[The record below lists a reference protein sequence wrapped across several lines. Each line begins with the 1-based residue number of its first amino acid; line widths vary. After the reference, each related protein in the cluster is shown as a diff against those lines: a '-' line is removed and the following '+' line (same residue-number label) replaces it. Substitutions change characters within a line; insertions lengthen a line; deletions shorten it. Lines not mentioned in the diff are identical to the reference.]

1 MRNPA
6 RLAAILALLA
16 QAASAWAAQP
26 EWYVSGGAVWTDD
39 DGSRKIDDAV
49 SGGQV
54 NAGGQLS
61 ERIGLEGMLGYHDIA
76 GFPGQEHLEL
86 GVNVLARLAPDFW
99 ISPYALAGVGY
110 LDTETTTS
118 VTDNRGTLSFGLGF
132 RLRLGETRVALRG
145 EYRARLAYRGS
156 EHLTDRL
163 GLLGIEI
170 RFGGGPDP
178 IVDVDADGVDDYLD
192 RCRHSPPGAV
202 VGADGC
208 EPDGDGD
215 GVRNT
220 LDACPDT
227 PPGAWV
233 DASGCTPDEDSD
245 GIGDSVDQCPGTIGG
260 VPVDATGCEPD
271 DDGDFL
277 VNRLDDCPNTP
288 AGARVD
294 IHGCEIRA
302 IIELPG
308 LNFENNS
315 DRLMPG
321 SDDVLADVAA
331 TLTSNPDLQVVVAGH
346 TDSDGSAEFN
356 LGLSSRRA
364 QTVRDHLIKAGVD
377 PVQLTAVG
385 FGESE
390 PLASNDTPAG
400 KAKNRRVEL
409 RVIQGNP

>member
-1 MRNPA
+1 MRILA
-6 RLAAILALLA
+6 RIVAVLTLMALAAPV
-16 QAASAWAAQP
+16 WAAQP
-26 EWYVSGGAVWTDD
+26 EWYLSGGAVWTDD

-49 SGGQV
+49 SGGQI

-61 ERIGLEGMLGYHDIA
+61 EHIGLEGLLGYHDIA

-86 GVNVLARLAPDFW
+86 GVNVLARMAPEFW
-99 ISPYALAGVGY
+99 LSPYALAGVGY

-118 VTDNRGTLSFGLGF
+118 VTDNRGILSFGLGF
-132 RLRLGETRVALRG
+132 RLRLGESRVALRG
-145 EYRARLAYRGS
+145 EYRARLAYRGG

-178 IVDVDADGVDDYLD
+178 IIDVDADGVDDYID
-192 RCRHSPPGAV
+192 RCRHSPAGAV
-202 VGADGC
+202 VAADGC
-208 EPDGDGD
+208 EPDSDRD
-215 GVRNT
+215 GVRNS

-227 PPGAWV
+227 AAGERV
-233 DASGCTPDEDSD
+233 DASGCTLDDDGD
-245 GIGDSVDQCPGTIGG
+245 GIGNRLDQCPGTISG
-260 VPVDATGCEPD
+260 VTVDVTGCEPD

-277 VNRLDDCPNTP
+277 INRLDECPNTP

-294 IHGCEIRA
+294 IHGCEIRE

-321 SDDVLADVAA
+321 SEGVLADVAA
-331 TLTSNPDLQVVVAGH
+331 TLAGNPDLEVVVAGH

-364 QTVRDHLIKAGVD
+364 QTVRDYLIDAGVD

-390 PLASNDTPAG
+390 PLASNDTPTG
-400 KAKNRRVEL
+400 KAQNRRVEL
-409 RVIQGNP
+409 RVIQDNP